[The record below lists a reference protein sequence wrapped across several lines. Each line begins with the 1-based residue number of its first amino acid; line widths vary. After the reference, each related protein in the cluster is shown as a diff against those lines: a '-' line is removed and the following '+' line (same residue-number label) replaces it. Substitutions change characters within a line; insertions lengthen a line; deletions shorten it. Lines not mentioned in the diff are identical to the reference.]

1 MYRSEGLR
9 LSVELEVPQYL
20 AHINQRLT
28 EEHERIIHYLDN
40 STKLVKNTFMIM
52 CINHAHQNRV
62 VS

>member
-40 STKLVKNTFMIM
+40 STKLVKKYIYDYVYKSRTPK
-52 CINHAHQNRV
+52 
-62 VS
+62 